1 MRPLPGAPVST
12 PLHWDEL
19 GKVYPTEFT
28 IDTVPDRVD
37 DIGDLWADILTAKHD
52 LRRLLDSV

>member
-1 MRPLPGAPVST
+1 MST

>member
-1 MRPLPGAPVST
+1 L
-12 PLHWDEL
+12 E
-19 GKVYPTEFT
+19 KVYPTEFT